1 MAAAKKTTTSKKKP
15 MKPAVIRAKRE
26 TFTETD
32 LDKIIKEHTKVEWV
46 FLALVFG
53 YCVARMYK
61 YVGEEIPA
69 ELDVKKEMPKL
80 IRKIRAK

>member
-1 MAAAKKTTTSKKKP
+1 MAAAKKTTKTNKKSIR
-15 MKPAVIRAKRE
+15 PAIIRAKRE

-32 LDKIIKEHTKVEWV
+32 FDKIVKEHTKVEWA

-61 YVGEEIPA
+61 YIGEEIPA
-69 ELDVKKEMPKL
+69 ELNVKKEMPKL